1 MNTNR
6 GGGRTNSSRP
16 NSNKPKPAMQKR
28 AQGPKKAKINTKV
41 AEVEASKVA
50 KKPNQAPK
58 RAKAADEIR
67 LNKYIANSG
76 VCSRRD
82 ADIYIQSGNVKVN
95 GVPVVEMGYLV
106 KPGDVVNFDGNVL
119 TPEKKEY
126 ILLNKP
132 KNFTTALDEGQE
144 YRNVLELVKG
154 STTAKIG
161 AVGRMDKN
169 TTGLLLFTNDTD
181 MIRKFTLPNQK
192 SSKIYQVSLDKNL
205 KFLLGSADSF
215 PLDDNSVDVIVSF
228 ETIEHL
234 PKFEQFLKNMGET
247 LAKDGKFFIST
258 PMAKET
264 TTNNINPYHEI
275 EWSFTDFQ
283 TLIKKYFNI
292 EEVYI
297 QNVIYRNKRSLFEIL
312 FKNKNKKYKKIEFE
326 KFSNQIDIQSI
337 KEGYQMLVC
346 KKK

>member
-1 MNTNR
+1 M
-6 GGGRTNSSRP
+6 
-16 NSNKPKPAMQKR
+16 AKR
-28 AQGPKKAKINTKV
+28 AQGPKKEKPTRTSGKK
-41 AEVEASKVA
+41 VEATTADKVE

-58 RAKAADEIR
+58 RPKVADEIR

-76 VCSRRD
+76 ACSRRD

-95 GVPVVEMGYLV
+95 GIPVTEMGYMV
-106 KPGDVVNFDGNVL
+106 KPGDVVNFDGATL

-205 KFLLGSADSF
+205 KFEDLEKMSKGL
-215 PLDDNSVDVIVSF
+215 I
-228 ETIEHL
+228 I
-234 PKFEQFLKNMGET
+234 
-247 LAKDGKFFIST
+247 DGHRV
-258 PMAKET
+258 A
-264 TTNNINPYHEI
+264 
-275 EWSFTDFQ
+275 
-283 TLIKKYFNI
+283 I
-292 EEVYI
+292 EEVTYI
-297 QNVIYRNKRSLFEIL
+297 ENEAKSEIGIKLKSANVKVVRNIFEHFSYDVLRIDRVAFAGL
-312 FKNKNKKYKKIEFE
+312 TKKNLPRGNWRFLTDQEIINLKN
-326 KFSNQIDIQSI
+326 
-337 KEGYQMLVC
+337 V
-346 KKK
+346 

>member
-1 MNTNR
+1 MNNKEGNNKRSGT
-6 GGGRTNSSRP
+6 RTNSSRP

-28 AQGPKKAKINTKV
+28 AQGPKKVKVNAKAAEIAVEKV
-41 AEVEASKVA
+41 D

-58 RAKAADEIR
+58 RAKAKDEIR
-67 LNKYIANSG
+67 LNKYISNSG

-95 GVPVVEMGYLV
+95 GVPVIEMGYLV

-205 KFLLGSADSF
+205 KYEDLEKINKGLV
-215 PLDDNSVDVIVSF
+215 LDGHRVFVEDVSYIEGEAKSEVGLKLRSSNVKVVRSIF
-228 ETIEHL
+228 EHFSYDVLRIDRVAFAGLTKKNL
-234 PKFEQFLKNMGET
+234 PRGNWRKLTEQEIINLKNT
-247 LAKDGKFFIST
+247 
-258 PMAKET
+258 
-264 TTNNINPYHEI
+264 
-275 EWSFTDFQ
+275 
-283 TLIKKYFNI
+283 
-292 EEVYI
+292 
-297 QNVIYRNKRSLFEIL
+297 
-312 FKNKNKKYKKIEFE
+312 
-326 KFSNQIDIQSI
+326 
-337 KEGYQMLVC
+337 
-346 KKK
+346 

>member
-1 MNTNR
+1 MHKLQNYMNNKEGNNKR
-6 GGGRTNSSRP
+6 GGSRTNSSRP

-28 AQGPKKAKINTKV
+28 AQGPKKVKPTTKV
-41 AEVEASKVA
+41 AEVASDKVE

-58 RAKAADEIR
+58 RPKIADEIR

-95 GVPVVEMGYLV
+95 GNPIVEMGYMV
-106 KPGDVVNFDGNVL
+106 KPGDVVNFDGATL

-205 KFLLGSADSF
+205 KYEDLEKISKGLVLDGHRVFVEEVSYIENEAKSEVGLKLRSSNVKVVRAIFEHFEYDVLRIDRVAFAGLTKKNLPRGNWRLL
-215 PLDDNSVDVIVSF
+215 
-228 ETIEHL
+228 T
-234 PKFEQFLKNMGET
+234 EQEIINLKN
-247 LAKDGKFFIST
+247 
-258 PMAKET
+258 
-264 TTNNINPYHEI
+264 
-275 EWSFTDFQ
+275 
-283 TLIKKYFNI
+283 
-292 EEVYI
+292 V
-297 QNVIYRNKRSLFEIL
+297 
-312 FKNKNKKYKKIEFE
+312 
-326 KFSNQIDIQSI
+326 
-337 KEGYQMLVC
+337 
-346 KKK
+346 

>member
-1 MNTNR
+1 
-6 GGGRTNSSRP
+6 
-16 NSNKPKPAMQKR
+16 
-28 AQGPKKAKINTKV
+28 
-41 AEVEASKVA
+41 VE

-58 RAKAADEIR
+58 RPKVADEIR

-76 VCSRRD
+76 ACSRRD

-95 GVPVVEMGYLV
+95 GIPIIEMGYMV
-106 KPGDVVNFDGNVL
+106 KPGDVVNFDGSVL

-144 YRNVLELVKG
+144 FRNVLELVKG

-205 KFLLGSADSF
+205 KFEDLEKISKGLV
-215 PLDDNSVDVIVSF
+215 LDGHRVF
-228 ETIEHL
+228 
-234 PKFEQFLKNMGET
+234 
-247 LAKDGKFFIST
+247 
-258 PMAKET
+258 
-264 TTNNINPYHEI
+264 
-275 EWSFTDFQ
+275 
-283 TLIKKYFNI
+283 I
-292 EEVYI
+292 EEVSYI
-297 QNVIYRNKRSLFEIL
+297 ENEPKSEIGLKLRSSNVKVVRNIFEHFSYDVLRIDRVAFAGL
-312 FKNKNKKYKKIEFE
+312 TKKNLPRGNWRMLTDQEIINLKN
-326 KFSNQIDIQSI
+326 
-337 KEGYQMLVC
+337 V
-346 KKK
+346 